1 MYRCGKKKRAGE
13 KGRDGRG
20 GVGGR
25 KREKQRPHSVRSA
38 AGHPQR
44 KTEQTPL

>member
-1 MYRCGKKKRAGE
+1 MRKKRAGE
-13 KGRDGRG
+13 KERWG
-20 GVGGR
+20 
-25 KREKQRPHSVRSA
+25 EKWGEGNEGNKDLTVWRSA